1 MDNQKNRNI
10 LSIFPIRNQK
20 IYDFYLKSESSYWVV
35 KEIDFSKDIVQWNK
49 LKEEEKYFLSNILS
63 FFSQSDQLV
72 NMNLDE
78 RFSNDVKQLP
88 DDMNPYVQMFYDHQK
103 MMENI
108 HSITYETMLNIYITD
123 KQQLSFLKNGIKNI
137 PCIQNKAKWAFKW
150 IDDKNSSFATRLVA
164 FSALEGIFFSGS
176 FAAIFWMKDR
186 NLLEGLTKSNEFISR
201 DEGLHRD
208 FACELYNQL
217 KNRDD
222 YNFNCSSNTVIEII
236 KEAVII
242 EQEFITSSFQCN
254 LIGINSTYMKS
265 YIEFIA
271 DNLLQHLGEDKYYNT
286 TNPLTY
292 MENIGLRHKANFFEN
307 RPNQYSKANT
317 FNDDLHNGIT
327 LTDDF

>member
-1 MDNQKNRNI
+1 
-10 LSIFPIRNQK
+10 
-20 IYDFYLKSESSYWVV
+20 
-35 KEIDFSKDIVQWNK
+35 
-49 LKEEEKYFLSNILS
+49 
-63 FFSQSDQLV
+63 
-72 NMNLDE
+72 MNLDE

-164 FSALEGIFFSGS
+164 FAALEGIFFSGS

-222 YNFNCSSNTVIEII
+222 YNFNCSSKIVIEII

-242 EQEFITSSFQCN
+242 EQEFITSSFQCK
-254 LIGINSTYMKS
+254 LIGINSVYMKD

-271 DNLLQHLGEDKYYNT
+271 DNLLQHLGEDKHYNT
-286 TNPLTY
+286 ANPLTY

>member
-35 KEIDFSKDIVQWNK
+35 KEIDFSKDIVQWNN

-164 FSALEGIFFSGS
+164 FAALEGIFFSGS

-222 YNFNCSSNTVIEII
+222 YNFNCTSKIVIEII
-236 KEAVII
+236 KEAVVI
-242 EQEFITSSFQCN
+242 EQEFITSSFKCN
-254 LIGINSTYMKS
+254 LIGINSAYMKD

-271 DNLLQHLGEDKYYNT
+271 DNLLQHLGEDKHYNT
-286 TNPLTY
+286 ANPLTY